1 MSTYEILSVLF
12 QAGIFLLALL
22 VYNDTKRK

>member
-12 QAGIFLLALL
+12 QAGIFLLAL
-22 VYNDTKRK
+22 